1 VQVRITERHCQVPRD
16 TLERAEKR
24 LGALS
29 KYSPRASSADVI
41 FTEEKVNRGVEVII
55 HVDGGEPVV
64 ASVQDTEFRAAL
76 DKVVDRLARRLRKQ
90 REKRTNHQAPSRRD
104 LVGGE

>member
-1 VQVRITERHCQVPRD
+1 VPRD
-16 TLERAEKR
+16 TLDRAEKR
-24 LGALS
+24 LTSLA
-29 KYSPRASSADVI
+29 KYSPRASSADVV

-76 DKVVDRLARRLRKQ
+76 DKVVDRLGRRLRKQ
-90 REKRTNHQAPSRRD
+90 RERRTNHQGPPSRGR
-104 LVGGE
+104 VAGE